1 MGMPVGEN
9 VKATV
14 RGPVEHKTRD
24 QILHAADA
32 HFRHYG
38 YNKTTVADLAKA
50 IGASPA
56 YVYRFYRS
64 KQEIGEAV
72 CAMTLG
78 VILSAAQLIVE
89 QNRPATERMRR
100 FYRTLV
106 AQGFEIFF
114 NERKLHEIVTAAVDG
129 QWQSTQAYRREL
141 DLLVRRLVVE
151 GREAGEFERKTPLDD
166 ACQAISSTLIPFCHP
181 ILLEQNERADL
192 EASAERV
199 ASLVLRSLAP

>member
-9 VKATV
+9 VKVTV

-78 VILSAAQLIVE
+78 SILSVVQPIVD

-100 FYRTLV
+100 LYRTLV

-141 DLLVRRLVVE
+141 DVLVRRLVVE

-181 ILLEQNERADL
+181 ILLEQSERADL